1 MRLIEPFRQA
11 INPLSDLLINQ
22 IAAGEVIDGPSA
34 VVKELVENSL
44 DSGCSSIVI
53 SLTTGGLD
61 EIIVS
66 DDGQGILSK
75 YLLAAIKRHSTSKI
89 LTVEHLQHV
98 SSLGFRGEALASIC
112 SVADVHIC
120 SWHAEEMHAWS
131 LAVKAGGKPIG
142 PQPAEGNLGTRISVS
157 SLFYNIPARKR
168 FLKQARSEYLKIK
181 FLVRQFAFAFP
192 SVSFSLKDPSFKGL
206 DFMAAKIPERHNR
219 WDRLFGKRFQ
229 DEALT
234 IKSERSQVKIVGWIG
249 GAGLA
254 LSNTDNQFLSIN
266 NRIVNDKSIS
276 HAVRMSFVNTI
287 PSGRFPA
294 YGLALSVPFDSI
306 DVNVHP
312 RKLEVRIKNIREL
325 HDVIYAEVNGVLFGH
340 SDHLSEGLANTSVS
354 YPAVVRENQP
364 SVSKPIAYNDYGRP
378 TFVVGNQFFILI
390 GDDGARAIDLNL
402 AWKTLLQRRLSSPNN
417 INSKPLLL
425 PQRLEA
431 SEAMIL
437 LNAKSGMEKIGFH
450 FSDLGIAGEVL
461 RGIPVVCPSFSAEI
475 FLSTLCTLPLREDE
489 LIESISSAITAA
501 IDYGT
506 FDKPN
511 LGTFE
516 ELVSSASSLS
526 YDWTRWIFDLDATAL
541 TRADKSGL

>member
-1 MRLIEPFRQA
+1 MSLIDPFRQA
-11 INPLSDLLINQ
+11 INPLPDLLINQ

-44 DSGCSSIVI
+44 DAGCSAIMI

-61 EIIVS
+61 EIVVS
-66 DDGQGILSK
+66 DDGQGILPR
-75 YLLAAIKRHSTSKI
+75 YLLPAIKRHSTSKI

-120 SWHAEEMHAWS
+120 SWHSEEMHAWS
-131 LAVKAGGKPIG
+131 LAVKAGSKPIG

-206 DFMAAKIPERHNR
+206 DFMAAKFPERHNR

-234 IKSERSQVKIVGWIG
+234 IKSERSQVKIMGWVG

-266 NRIVNDKSIS
+266 NRIINDKSIS
-276 HAVRMSFVNTI
+276 HAIRMSFVNTI
-287 PSGRFPA
+287 PPGRFPA
-294 YGLALSVPFDSI
+294 YGLALSVPFNSI

-325 HDVIYAEVNGVLFGH
+325 HDVVYAEVNGVLFGH
-340 SDHLSEGLANTSVS
+340 SDDLSEGLPNMSVS
-354 YPAVVRENQP
+354 YPAVMNETQP
-364 SVSKPIAYNDYGRP
+364 SISKPIAYNDYGRP

-390 GDDGARAIDLNL
+390 SDDGVRAIDLKL
-402 AWKTLLQRRLSSPNN
+402 AWKTLLQLRLASPNN
-417 INSKPLLL
+417 VNSKPLLL
-425 PQRLEA
+425 PQRLET
-431 SEAMIL
+431 SEARIL
-437 LNAKSGMEKIGFH
+437 LTAKSGMEKIGFH

-461 RGIPVVCPSFSAEI
+461 RRIPVVCPSFSAEK
-475 FLSTLCTLPLREDE
+475 FLSTLCMLPLRDHE
-489 LIESISSAITAA
+489 LIESISSAITVA

-516 ELVSSASSLS
+516 ELVLSASSLS
-526 YDWTRWIFDLDATAL
+526 LDWTDWMFDLDATAL
-541 TRADKSGL
+541 TRVGKNGL

>member
-1 MRLIEPFRQA
+1 MSLIEPFRQA

-44 DSGCSSIVI
+44 DAGCTAIVI

-61 EIIVS
+61 EIVVS
-66 DDGQGILSK
+66 DDGRGILSK

-112 SVADVHIC
+112 SVADVVIC

-142 PQPAEGNLGTRISVS
+142 PQPAEGNWGTRISVS

-181 FLVRQFAFAFP
+181 SLVRQFAFAFP

-229 DEALT
+229 DDAL
-234 IKSERSQVKIVGWIG
+234 IIESERSQVKIVGWIG
-249 GAGLA
+249 GAELA

-276 HAVRMSFVNTI
+276 HAIRMSFVNTI
-287 PSGRFPA
+287 PPGRFPA

-325 HDVIYAEVNGVLFGH
+325 HDIIYSEVNGALFGH
-340 SDHLSEGLANTSVS
+340 SDGLSEDLANMTIS
-354 YPAVVRENQP
+354 YPAVVRESQP
-364 SVSKPIAYNDYGRP
+364 SIRKPIAYNDSGRP

-390 GDDGARAIDLNL
+390 GEEAVRAIDLKL
-402 AWKTLLQRRLSSPNN
+402 AWKTVLQRRLGSPNN

-425 PQRLEA
+425 PQRLET
-431 SEAMIL
+431 SEARTL
-437 LNAKSGMEKIGFH
+437 LTVKSGMEKIGFH

-461 RGIPVVCPSFSAEI
+461 RRVPVVCPSFSAEK

-489 LIESISSAITAA
+489 LIESISSAISAA

-511 LGTFE
+511 LAIFE
-516 ELVSSASSLS
+516 ELVLSASSLS
-526 YDWTRWIFDLDATAL
+526 YDWTGWMFDLDATAL
-541 TRADKSGL
+541 KRADKSGL